1 MIVSSGVPV
10 ESDVAVLRRIVK
22 RERRAWHLSAFA
34 EFVQAR
40 RSSGWL
46 TAPMPV
52 SPEDVGH
59 CVAMACARARW
70 TRARTIA
77 LWAVRALE
85 RRRKA
90 IDPDIDP
97 DKVIPF
103 ADVPPGS
110 SWLDVYPQGHPD
122 GPTASVGCRW
132 PSADVD
138 GLDAS
143 YASSPLWSF
152 PRCEYAAPQAR
163 VLVTG
168 LTSDECEWIGDTCD
182 TDLSRARAEHLQA
195 GGTIESWPGDE
206 S

>member
-40 RSSGWL
+40 RGSGWL

-85 RRRKA
+85 RAVVRDARRTHKLGPC
-90 IDPDIDP
+90 DL
-97 DKVIPF
+97 V
-103 ADVPPGS
+103 DVPPGAC
-110 SWLDVYPQGHPD
+110 WQDHD
-122 GPTASVGCRW
+122 ASQSVACRW
-132 PSADVD
+132 PSVNRD
-138 GLDAS
+138 GDDCGYCSRPMQRHPHSLAS
-143 YASSPLWSF
+143 
-152 PRCEYAAPQAR
+152 PR
-163 VLVTG
+163 VTLLAVG
-168 LTSDECEWIGDTCD
+168 LTADECEWVQ
-182 TDLSRARAEHLQA
+182 TDNNSNVIRRRAEHLQA